1 MVRAG
6 DGHLLKIG
14 VADIVLIVAM
24 TVHGARRGVRFWPA
38 TFPGPVGLVVSTVY
52 TWIMRPAG
60 GLVLVP
66 FLLVGWL
73 AVEGWLQ
80 ATRQP
85 PTMNR

>member
-1 MVRAG
+1 
-6 DGHLLKIG
+6 
-14 VADIVLIVAM
+14 VADLVLIGTM

-38 TFPGPVGLVVSTVY
+38 TLPGPVGLVVSSAY

-73 AVEGWLQ
+73 AVEGWLH
-80 ATRQP
+80 ATRRRP
-85 PTMNR
+85 L